1 MDLAFPDRTGRF
13 GIVSHSSGNPTCV
26 SAKVHRLSPLLEG
39 QDAGGIA
46 IISSPDPSGLR
57 GPLQEG
63 QAFCL
68 HEVLDDRFQS
78 EC

>member
-46 IISSPDPSGLR
+46 IISSPWSDTASALKALRDTWGNQIAKHVSGDLT
-57 GPLQEG
+57 L
-63 QAFCL
+63 
-68 HEVLDDRFQS
+68 
-78 EC
+78 